1 MVEGVAASALAE
13 AAAALTQAAEDER
26 RRVAEAVAASAL
38 AEAAAALAQAAEDE
52 RRRAS
57 VKAPSAKRT
66 RGPCKRSGEG
76 KGKEKKKEEN
86 SGTVTMRSGHWTEE
100 ENIQFEL
107 GEAR

>member
-1 MVEGVAASALAE
+1 MITVHNFQAASQLARGVLHSCPFTSGPPLP
-13 AAAALTQAAEDER
+13 AFTGYHLPFR
-26 RRVAEAVAASAL
+26 RMV
-38 AEAAAALAQAAEDE
+38 AAEDE

-66 RGPCKRSGEG
+66 RGPCKQSGEG